1 VEIPASLMLHNVLIS
16 IAEFYK
22 VSVAEFCKVSVAEF

>member
-1 VEIPASLMLHNVLIS
+1 MLHNVLIS